1 MSVYDIVFSPTG
13 GTKKVSDLFTGAFF
27 GQSTQSSPIDL
38 TDRNKDFSTFSFH
51 KDDICIVSV
60 PSYGGRVPEVA
71 VTRLA
76 RMKGNGAGAVLIVV
90 YGNRAYDDTFAE
102 LQDTLEAAGFS
113 CMAAVAAVA
122 EHSIMRQYAAGRP
135 DAEDAKELAAFAAS
149 VRAKIESPASRNPL
163 TFPGNR
169 PYREYGGVPMKPHA
183 GKACIHC
190 GLCAQECPVG
200 AIPAQKPSETNA
212 AKCISCMR
220 CIAVCPRKAR
230 SVNPALLAA
239 AGMKLK
245 KACSGRKGNE
255 LFL

>member
-13 GTKKVSDLFTGAFF
+13 GTKKVTDLFADAFC
-27 GQSTQSSPIDL
+27 GQSTHIDL
-38 TDRNKDFSTFSFH
+38 SDHSRDFSALSFN
-51 KDDICIVSV
+51 KEDICIVSV
-60 PSYGGRVPEVA
+60 PSYGGRVPAIA
-71 VTRLA
+71 VSRLA
-76 RMKGNGAGAVLIVV
+76 QLKGNGARAVLIVV
-90 YGNRAYDDTFAE
+90 YGNRAYDDTFTE
-102 LQDTLEAAGFS
+102 LQDTLEAAGFT
-113 CMAAVAAVA
+113 CVAAVAAVA
-122 EHSIMRQYAAGRP
+122 EHSIMRQYAARRP
-135 DAEDAKELAAFAAS
+135 DAEDAKELAAFATS
-149 VRAKIESPASRNPL
+149 VRAKTESPASRNPL
-163 TFPGNR
+163 ILPGN
-169 PYREYGGVPMKPHA
+169 PYREYSGVPMKPHA

-200 AIPAQKPSETNA
+200 AIPAQEPSETDS

>member
-1 MSVYDIVFSPTG
+1 MDALPAESVCEQI
-13 GTKKVSDLFTGAFF
+13 GA
-27 GQSTQSSPIDL
+27 
-38 TDRNKDFSTFSFH
+38 R
-51 KDDICIVSV
+51 
-60 PSYGGRVPEVA
+60 
-71 VTRLA
+71 
-76 RMKGNGAGAVLIVV
+76 AVLIVV

-102 LQDTLEAAGFS
+102 LQDTLEAAGFT
-113 CMAAVAAVA
+113 CVAAMAAVA

-135 DAEDAKELAAFAAS
+135 DAEDEKELAAFAVS
-149 VRAKIESPASRNPL
+149 VRAKIESPTSLNPL

-169 PYREYGGVPMKPHA
+169 PYREYGGIPMKPHA

-200 AIPAQKPSETNA
+200 AIPAQEPSETDA